1 MTETAASLT
10 DEAARLFD
18 EFRSGRR
25 DGLDA
30 LVRLLTPT
38 LWHLARAC
46 GLERAD
52 AEDVMQQAWMQL
64 VAKADT
70 VRDPQS
76 VVAWVGTTVR
86 REAWRVR
93 RNQGRSILVEEPPDG
108 ADTEPDPGDVAVLH
122 ETRTTLGRHLAAL
135 SPRCRALLRV
145 VSRGGAPDYGALAA
159 SLGMPVGSVGPTR
172 GRCLAKLRAALEA
185 DPTWSER

>member
-10 DEAARLFD
+10 DEAAWHFA
-18 EFRSGRR
+18 EFRAGRR
-25 DGLDA
+25 DRLDA

-52 AEDVMQQAWMQL
+52 AEDVVQQSWMQL
-64 VAKADT
+64 VAHADT

-76 VVAWVGTTVR
+76 VVAWMGTTVR

-93 RNQGRSILVEEPPDG
+93 RNQGRSIPVDEPPER
-108 ADTEPDPGDVAVLH
+108 ADPTPDPGDLAALR
-122 ETRTTLGRHLAAL
+122 ESGTTLGRHLAAL
-135 SPRCRALLRV
+135 SPKCRALLRV
-145 VSRGGAPDYGALAA
+145 VSRGGPPDYAALAE
-159 SLGMPVGSVGPTR
+159 SLGMPVGSIGPTR
-172 GRCLAKLRAALEA
+172 GRCLAKLRAALDA
-185 DPTWSER
+185 DPTWSAP

>member
-52 AEDVMQQAWMQL
+52 AEDVVQQAWMQL

-86 REAWRVR
+86 REAPAPA
-93 RNQGRSILVEEPPDG
+93 GPPETG
-108 ADTEPDPGDVAVLH
+108 ADETQQIPAAERPETAPG
-122 ETRTTLGRHLAAL
+122 
-135 SPRCRALLRV
+135 P
-145 VSRGGAPDYGALAA
+145 APTAEL
-159 SLGMPVGSVGPTR
+159 PVQRPVEQP
-172 GRCLAKLRAALEA
+172 A
-185 DPTWSER
+185 ERPVEQPAEQPAEEDS